1 MVKEYEE
8 NIIAPAPQF
17 KINQREGLTQECSK
31 FEENIMSPPVELRDD
46 HKQIKTTKLEMT
58 ALQEAVRSYDVDI
71 KHQKDPLLQLHN
83 TCSTH

>member
-1 MVKEYEE
+1 
-8 NIIAPAPQF
+8 
-17 KINQREGLTQECSK
+17 
-31 FEENIMSPPVELRDD
+31 MSPPVELRDD